1 MRARSRPFVAPQRGF
16 TLIELLVAISLMAV
30 MAVLSWRGL
39 DGMTRS
45 QSRLQQHGNEVQAL
59 QAALAQWGVDLDAMA
74 IQPQTPSLDWDG
86 RALRIVRHGVLPGE
100 GLRVVAWTRRNVGLT
115 SSNDPTGQWLRWQS
129 PPLTTR
135 VALLQAWQQAA
146 DWGQYVSAADA
157 QREVRLVP
165 LSQWQIFYYRQD
177 AWSNP
182 LSSAGTPAST
192 PTPTPAPAPAPSPP
206 QGQGQGAQAPV
217 QGKPDALPDGIR
229 LVLQLAPGQAVS
241 GQLTRDWIR
250 PGVGGGK

>member
-1 MRARSRPFVAPQRGF
+1 MRARSWPYVAPQRGF
-16 TLIELLVAISLMAV
+16 TLIELLVAISLMAL

-100 GLRVVAWTRRNVGLT
+100 GLRVVAWTRRTVGLAGQ
-115 SSNDPTGQWLRWQS
+115 TGQWLRWQS

-165 LSQWQIFYYRQD
+165 LSQWQIFYYRQN

-182 LSSAGTPAST
+182 LSSAGTPAT
-192 PTPTPAPAPAPSPP
+192 TTTPAE
-206 QGQGQGAQAPV
+206 GQGAQTPV
-217 QGKPDALPDGIR
+217 AQDKPDALPDGIR

>member
-1 MRARSRPFVAPQRGF
+1 MRARSWPFVAPQRGF

-182 LSSAGTPAST
+182 LSSAGTPATTTT
-192 PTPTPAPAPAPSPP
+192 PTD
-206 QGQGQGAQAPV
+206 GQGAQAPV

>member
-1 MRARSRPFVAPQRGF
+1 MRARSWPFVAPQRGF

-182 LSSAGTPAST
+182 LSSAGNPAST
-192 PTPTPAPAPAPSPP
+192 TTPTD
-206 QGQGQGAQAPV
+206 GQGAQTPV
-217 QGKPDALPDGIR
+217 AQDKPDALPDGIR

>member
-1 MRARSRPFVAPQRGF
+1 MRARSWPFVAPQRGF

-115 SSNDPTGQWLRWQS
+115 SSNDPNGQWLRWQS

-182 LSSAGTPAST
+182 LSSAGTPATTTTST
-192 PTPTPAPAPAPSPP
+192 D
-206 QGQGQGAQAPV
+206 GQGAQAPV